1 LIINVRHCDSQ
12 TPYEREEQSMTTR
25 LIFVGGFLG
34 AGKTTLLLRAAG
46 RLAEQGHRV
55 GVVMNDQSSN
65 LVDTALAGEQALP
78 RVEVAG
84 GCFCCRFPDLLAS
97 IRELQATAAP
107 DIILAEPVGS
117 CTDLAATVLRPLQ
130 TYHPDQYQLAPLTI
144 LLDPLRETARFPTVV
159 DYLYQKQLAEANMIV
174 LNKRDLLDLAAE
186 RAHVERLQARHPNAE
201 VLSLSAKTGDGM
213 AGWLARCITG
223 TSAIEQALELDYGLY
238 AEAEACLGWLNAT
251 GTLTAE
257 QQFAPSDWLVAT
269 LGTLEQRFAE
279 QGAEVA
285 HVKLH
290 MHTPTGAIKASLT
303 QAGQPISW
311 DLRMGS
317 APVNRARFILNARVN
332 TDPRTLEAIVRQTI
346 AAAGAR
352 PALRSELTFL
362 ECFSPLPPQPTY
374 RLLPA

>member
-1 LIINVRHCDSQ
+1 
-12 TPYEREEQSMTTR
+12 MTTR
-25 LIFVGGFLG
+25 LIFLGGFLG
-34 AGKTTLLLRAAG
+34 AGKTTLLLRAADM
-46 RLAEQGHRV
+46 LAAQGQRV

-97 IRELQATAAP
+97 IGELQATAAP

-130 TYHPDQYQLAPLTI
+130 TYHPDQYRLAPLTI
-144 LLDPLRETARFPTVV
+144 LLDPLREPARFPTVV
-159 DYLYQKQLAEANMIV
+159 DYLYQKQLAEANLIV
-174 LNKRDLLDLAAE
+174 LNKRDLLDQAAE
-186 RAHVERLQARHPNAE
+186 RAHTERLQARHPHAE

-213 AGWLARCITG
+213 QGWLARCMAGTGAIT
-223 TSAIEQALELDYGLY
+223 QALELDYEQY
-238 AEAEACLGWLNAT
+238 AEAEACLGWLNAS
-251 GTLTAE
+251 GTLTAT
-257 QQFAPSDWLVAT
+257 QQFAPTDWLADT
-269 LGTLEQRFAE
+269 LSALEQRFAE
-279 QGAEVA
+279 HGAEIA

-290 MHTPTGAIKASLT
+290 MHTPTGALKASLT

-311 DLRMGS
+311 DLS
-317 APVNRARFILNARVN
+317 AGGAPANSARFILNARVN
-332 TDPRTLEAIVRQTI
+332 TDPRTLEAIVRQII
-346 AAAGAR
+346 ATAGPR
-352 PALRSELTFL
+352 PALRSDLTFL

>member
-1 LIINVRHCDSQ
+1 
-12 TPYEREEQSMTTR
+12 MTTR

-46 RLAEQGHRV
+46 LLAEQGRRV

-84 GCFCCRFPDLLAS
+84 GCFCCRFPDLLSS
-97 IRELQATAAP
+97 IHELQATAAP

-130 TYHPDQYQLAPLTI
+130 NYHADQYQLAPLTI
-144 LLDPLRETARFPTVV
+144 LLDPLREPQRFPTVV
-159 DYLYQKQLAEANMIV
+159 DYLYQKQLAEANLIV
-174 LNKRDLLDLAAE
+174 LSKRDLLDQATVDT
-186 RAHVERLQARHPNAE
+186 HIQRLQARHPNAE
-201 VLSLSAKTGDGM
+201 VLSLSAKTG
-213 AGWLARCITG
+213 AGLESWLARCLTG
-223 TSAIEQALELDYGLY
+223 ANAIDQALELDYERY

-251 GTLTAE
+251 GTVTAA
-257 QQFAPSDWLVAT
+257 QQFAPADWLAAT
-269 LGTLEQRFAE
+269 LGVLGQRFAD

-290 MHTPTGAIKASLT
+290 MHTPRGALKASLT
-303 QAGQPISW
+303 QAGLPISW
-311 DLRMGS
+311 DMHAGDAQANS
-317 APVNRARFILNARVN
+317 ARFILNARVN

-346 AAAGAR
+346 AEVGAQ
-352 PALRSELTFL
+352 PALCSDLTFL

-374 RLLPA
+374 RLLPS

>member
-1 LIINVRHCDSQ
+1 
-12 TPYEREEQSMTTR
+12 MATR

-46 RLAEQGHRV
+46 LLAKQGHRV

-84 GCFCCRFPDLLAS
+84 GCFCCRFSDLLAS
-97 IRELQATAAP
+97 IHELQASAAP
-107 DIILAEPVGS
+107 EIILAEPVGS

-130 TYHPDQYQLAPLTI
+130 LYHPDQFQLAPLTI
-144 LLDPLRETARFPTVV
+144 LLDPLREPQRFPIVV

-174 LNKRDLLDLAAE
+174 LSKRDLLDPAAAH
-186 RAHVERLQARHPNAE
+186 AHVQLLQARHPNAE
-201 VLSLSAKTGDGM
+201 VLSLSAKTG
-213 AGWLARCITG
+213 AGLEAWLARCLTG
-223 TSAIEQALELDYGLY
+223 ANAIDQALELDYEMY

-257 QQFAPSDWLVAT
+257 QQFAPTDWLVAT
-269 LGTLEQRFAE
+269 LGALEQRFAQ
-279 QGAEVA
+279 QGAAVA

-290 MHTPTGAIKASLT
+290 MRMPTGALKASLT

-311 DLRMGS
+311 DMRAGGEQAS
-317 APVNRARFILNARVN
+317 SARFILNARVN

-346 AAAGAR
+346 TEVGTR
-352 PALRSELTFL
+352 PPLHSELTFL

>member
-1 LIINVRHCDSQ
+1 
-12 TPYEREEQSMTTR
+12 MAAR

-34 AGKTTLLLRAAG
+34 AGKTTLLLRAAKL
-46 RLAEQGHRV
+46 LAEQGQRV
-55 GVVMNDQSSN
+55 GVVMNDQGHN
-65 LVDTALAGEQALP
+65 LVDTALASERALP

-97 IRELQATAAP
+97 IRELQAAAAP

-130 TYHPDQYQLAPLTI
+130 KHHPGQYQLAPLTI
-144 LLDPLRETARFPTVV
+144 LLDPLRAPERFPTVV
-159 DYLYQKQLAEANMIV
+159 EYLYQKQLAEAHVIV
-174 LNKRDLLDLAAE
+174 LSKRDLLDRATAA
-186 RAHVERLQARHPNAE
+186 AYIERLQARHPNAR
-201 VLSLSAKTGDGM
+201 VLSLSARTGEGLEK
-213 AGWLARCITG
+213 WLAWCIDANTP
-223 TSAIEQALELDYGLY
+223 IDQALDLDYGMY

-257 QQFAPSDWLVAT
+257 QPFEPGAWLAST
-269 LGTLEQRFAE
+269 LGALERRFAE
-279 QGAEVA
+279 QGAAIA

-290 MHTPTGAIKASLT
+290 MRTPGGALKASMT
-303 QAGQPISW
+303 QSGSPISW
-311 DLRMGS
+311 DTREDR
-317 APVNRARFILNARVN
+317 APADSARFILNARVHA
-332 TDPRTLEAIVRQTI
+332 DPRILEAIVRRTLAEADAQ
-346 AAAGAR
+346 

>member
-1 LIINVRHCDSQ
+1 
-12 TPYEREEQSMTTR
+12 MTTR

-46 RLAEQGHRV
+46 LLAEQGYRV

-107 DIILAEPVGS
+107 EIILAEPVGS

-130 TYHPDQYQLAPLTI
+130 IYHPDQYQLAPLTI
-144 LLDPLRETARFPTVV
+144 LLDPLRDPERFPTVV
-159 DYLYQKQLAEANMIV
+159 DYLYHKQLAEANMIV
-174 LNKRDLLDLAAE
+174 LSKRDLLDPAAA
-186 RAHVERLQARHPNAE
+186 RVHVERLQARHPNAE
-201 VLSLSAKTGDGM
+201 VLSLSAKTG
-213 AGWLARCITG
+213 AGLESWLARCLTG
-223 TSAIEQALELDYGLY
+223 ANTIDQVLELDYGMY

-257 QQFAPSDWLVAT
+257 QQFAPADWLAAT
-269 LGTLEQRFAE
+269 LGALEQRFAA
-279 QGAEVA
+279 QGAAIA

-290 MHTPTGAIKASLT
+290 MRTPTGALKASLT

-311 DLRMGS
+311 DMGAGDQHAS
-317 APVNRARFILNARVN
+317 NARFILNARVN
-332 TDPRTLEAIVRQTI
+332 TDPCTLEAIVRQTI
-346 AAAGAR
+346 AEVGTN
-352 PALRSELTFL
+352 PPLRSDLTFL
-362 ECFSPLPPQPTY
+362 ESFSPLPPQPTY

>member
-1 LIINVRHCDSQ
+1 
-12 TPYEREEQSMTTR
+12 MTTR

-46 RLAEQGHRV
+46 MLAEQGHRV

-84 GCFCCRFPDLLAS
+84 GCFCCRFPDLLTS
-97 IRELQATAAP
+97 IHELQATAAP
-107 DIILAEPVGS
+107 EIILAEPVGS

-130 TYHPDQYQLAPLTI
+130 SYYPDHYQLVPLTI
-144 LLDPLRETARFPTVV
+144 LLDPLREPARFPTVV
-159 DYLYQKQLAEANMIV
+159 DYLYHKQLAEANIV
-174 LNKRDLLDLAAE
+174 ALNKHDLLDPAAE
-186 RAHVERLQARHPNAE
+186 RTHIERLQARHPHAE
-201 VLSLSAKTGDGM
+201 VLSLSAKTG
-213 AGWLARCITG
+213 AGVEAWLARCLAGAG
-223 TSAIEQALELDYGLY
+223 TISQPLELDYGLY

-257 QQFAPSDWLVAT
+257 QQFAPTDWLAAT
-269 LGTLEQRFAE
+269 LGALEQRFAE

-290 MHTPTGAIKASLT
+290 LHTPSGALKASLT
-303 QAGQPISW
+303 QTGQPISW
-311 DLRMGS
+311 DLRVGGEQAS
-317 APVNRARFILNARVN
+317 SARFILNARVN

-352 PALRSELTFL
+352 PALRSDLTFL

-374 RLLPA
+374 RLMPA

>member
-1 LIINVRHCDSQ
+1 
-12 TPYEREEQSMTTR
+12 MTTR

-46 RLAEQGHRV
+46 ILAAQGHRV

-97 IRELQATAAP
+97 IHELQATAAP

-130 TYHPDQYQLAPLTI
+130 TYHPDHYQLAPLTI
-144 LLDPLRETARFPTVV
+144 LLDPLREPARFPTVV
-159 DYLYQKQLAEANMIV
+159 DYLYQKQLAEANVIV
-174 LNKRDLLDLAAE
+174 LNKCDLLDPAAE
-186 RAHVERLQARHPNAE
+186 RAQIDRLQARYPNAE
-201 VLSLSAKTGDGM
+201 VLSLSAKTGDGLES
-213 AGWLARCITG
+213 WLARCLTG
-223 TSAIEQALELDYGLY
+223 TSAIEQGLELDYGLY

-251 GTLTAE
+251 GTLTAA
-257 QQFAPSDWLVAT
+257 QQFAPAEWLAAT
-269 LGTLEQRFAE
+269 LGALEQRFAE

-290 MHTPTGAIKASLT
+290 MHTPTGALKASLT
-303 QAGQPISW
+303 QSGQPISW
-311 DLRMGS
+311 DLRASGEQAS
-317 APVNRARFILNARVN
+317 SARFILNARVN
-332 TDPRTLEAIVRQTI
+332 TDPHTLEAIVRQTI
-346 AAAGAR
+346 AEGGAR
-352 PALRSELTFL
+352 PALRSDLTFL

>member
-1 LIINVRHCDSQ
+1 
-12 TPYEREEQSMTTR
+12 MTTR

-34 AGKTTLLLRAAG
+34 AGKTTLCLRGAG
-46 RLAEQGHRV
+46 VLAEQGRRV

-97 IRELQATAAP
+97 IRELQATATP

-130 TYHPDQYQLAPLTI
+130 RYHPDQYQLAPLTI
-144 LLDPLRETARFPTVV
+144 LLDPLREPQRFPTVV
-159 DYLYQKQLAEANMIV
+159 DYLYQKQLAEANVIV
-174 LNKRDLLDLAAE
+174 LNKRDLLDPAAA
-186 RAHVERLQARHPNAE
+186 RAQIERLQARHPNAE
-201 VLSLSAKTGDGM
+201 VLDLSAKTG
-213 AGWLARCITG
+213 AGLESWLARSMTG
-223 TSAIEQALELDYGLY
+223 TGAIDQALELDYGLY

-257 QQFAPSDWLVAT
+257 QQFAPTDLA
-269 LGTLEQRFAE
+269 GGHARRA
-279 QGAEVA
+279 GAALRRTGCGSRPCQAA
-285 HVKLH
+285 HAH
-290 MHTPTGAIKASLT
+290 AHRRA
-303 QAGQPISW
+303 QGQPDPSRPADLW
-311 DLRMGS
+311 DLHAGGQS
-317 APVNRARFILNARVN
+317 ANSARFTLNARVN
-332 TDPRTLEAIVRQTI
+332 TDPRNLVTIVRQTI

-352 PALRSELTFL
+352 PTLRSELTFL